1 MATHASILAWEIP
14 WTEETGRL
22 QSMGCQRVRH
32 NLATEQPATKSSPE
46 CYTGQQS
53 PLMVSCRR
61 AKREAEATATWTQD
75 PHPLQP
81 LPLWLLAPLPA
92 TTQGGRA
99 RFDWQTPDPHQDRGE
114 PNGYKDGAQE
124 IRSRKSSRQHLQSH
138 PGPRPPLLSRS
149 PWVASLSFSC
159 SHYRNN

>member
-61 AKREAEATATWTQD
+61 AKREAEATAAWTED

-99 RFDWQTPDPHQDRGE
+99 RFDWQTPDPHQDREGNQTVTKME
-114 PNGYKDGAQE
+114 PK
-124 IRSRKSSRQHLQSH
+124 K
-138 PGPRPPLLSRS
+138 
-149 PWVASLSFSC
+149 
-159 SHYRNN
+159 